1 MSLPDEA
8 LVSAIVLVPG
18 SFVLGAV
25 PFGVVVSR
33 TFFRRDL
40 RDEGS
45 GNIGAANALRALG
58 KRGAIAVLVL
68 DALKGALPVIVGR
81 AIGGTPLAA
90 ALAFAA
96 IAGHCFSPFLNFRG
110 GKGVATN
117 FGAVIALAWPA
128 GGVFAAIWLA
138 TVLATGYSSA
148 GSMLAAVAMA
158 PALWALDGVAG
169 GIYGLASAILIVFM
183 HRANIARLLSGTES
197 VLPLFRP
204 VKGRPPG

>member
-1 MSLPDEA
+1 MVADAA
-8 LVSAIVLVPG
+8 LVVA
-18 SFVLGAV
+18 SFFLGAI

-45 GNIGAANALRALG
+45 GNIGAANALRSLG
-58 KRGAIAVLVL
+58 RRGAVAVLVL
-68 DALKGALPVIVGR
+68 DALKGALPVVAGR
-81 AIGGTPLAA
+81 ALDGNTLAA
-90 ALAFAA
+90 VAALAA

-128 GGVFAAIWLA
+128 GGVFAALWLA
-138 TVLATGYSSA
+138 IVIATGYSSA
-148 GSMLAAVAMA
+148 GSLLASIAMA
-158 PALWALDGVAG
+158 PTLWVLTGVAG
-169 GIYGLASAILIVFM
+169 GMYGLASALLIVFM
-183 HRANIARLLSGTES
+183 HRANIARLLNGTES

>member
-1 MSLPDEA
+1 LTVLADA
-8 LVSAIVLVPG
+8 TLVIA
-18 SFVLGAV
+18 SFFFGAV
-25 PFGVVVSR
+25 PFGIIVSR
-33 TFFRRDL
+33 LFFRRDL

-58 KRGAIAVLVL
+58 KRGAAGVLIL
-68 DALKGALPVIVGR
+68 DALKGALPVIAGR
-81 AIGGTPLAA
+81 ALDGSTLATVA
-90 ALAFAA
+90 AFAA

-128 GGVFAAIWLA
+128 GGLFAAIWLA
-138 TVLATGYSSA
+138 VVLVSGYSSA
-148 GSMLAAVAMA
+148 GSMLASVAMA
-158 PALWALDGVAG
+158 PALWILDGIPG
-169 GIYGLASAILIVFM
+169 GVYGLVSALLIVFM
-183 HRANIARLLSGTES
+183 HRTNIARLLAGTES

>member
-1 MSLPDEA
+1 VISLLDA
-8 LVSAIVLVPG
+8 GVLVVPT
-18 SFVLGAV
+18 FVLGGI

-33 TFFRRDL
+33 LFFRRDL
-40 RDEGS
+40 RAEGS

-68 DALKGALPVIVGR
+68 DALKGALPVIAGR
-81 AIGGTPLAA
+81 ALNGPELAA
-90 ALAFAA
+90 VLAFAA
-96 IAGHCFSPFLNFRG
+96 ILGHCFSPFLNFRG

-138 TVLATGYSSA
+138 VVLATGYSSA
-148 GSMLAAVAMA
+148 GSMLASIAMV
-158 PALWALDGVAG
+158 PTLWWLAGTSG
-169 GIYGLASAILIVFM
+169 GIYALASALLIVFM
-183 HRANIARLLSGTES
+183 HRANIARLLAGTES
-197 VLPLFRP
+197 VLPLFRS

>member
-1 MSLPDEA
+1 MTFLADA
-8 LVSAIVLVPG
+8 GLIAG
-18 SFVLGAV
+18 SFLLGAI

-33 TFFRRDL
+33 LFFRRDL
-40 RDEGS
+40 RAEGS

-58 KRGAIAVLVL
+58 KRGAVAVLAL
-68 DALKGALPVIVGR
+68 DALKGSLPVIAGR
-81 AIGGTPLAA
+81 AFGGMELAA

-96 IAGHCFSPFLNFRG
+96 ILGHCFSPFLNFRG

-128 GGVFAAIWLA
+128 GGVFAVLWLA
-138 TVLATGYSSA
+138 TVIVTGYSSA
-148 GSMLAAVAMA
+148 GSMLATIAMA
-158 PALWALDGVAG
+158 PTLWFLDGAAG

-183 HRANIARLLSGTES
+183 HRSNIGRLLNGTES